1 MDFIPAAFFSTLIPI
16 TSAVNITSLTS
27 VLAQPI
33 MYSFASLALVSSLAF
48 QAVLSLPDPSRVK
61 EREAELLKRSVDSFV
76 ATESP
81 IALADMLCNI
91 GSAGA
96 CASGASS
103 GIVVASPDKTN
114 PDYFYTW
121 TRDSAL
127 TFKCIVDTFINSYSA
142 SLQTEIENYIS
153 AQAYLQ
159 TVSNPS
165 GSLSSGG
172 LGEPKFN
179 ADETAFTGSWGRPQ
193 RDGPALRATA
203 LITYSKWLINNGY
216 SSTASSLVWPIIQND
231 LSYVTQYW
239 NNTGYDL
246 WEEVSGS
253 SFFTVAAQ
261 HRALVEGSALA
272 ALLGK
277 TCTYCDSQAPQ
288 VLCFLQSF
296 WGSSQGYI
304 LANIN
309 VNNGRTAKD
318 ANTLLGAITQFDPAA
333 GCDATTFQPC
343 SDRALANHKVV
354 TDSFRSIYTINSGIA
369 EGVAVSVGR
378 YPEDSYQ
385 GGNPWYLNTLA
396 AAEQLYDALY
406 TWNKQG
412 YITVTSTSL
421 AFFQDFSSSVTAGT
435 YASSTT
441 TYTTLYNA
449 VKTYAD
455 GYMNIVAT
463 YAQSNGSLSEQFS
476 KSNGVPLSAYDLTWS
491 YAAFLT
497 AAARRAGVVPYSW
510 GEPTASSVPSVC
522 SSTSASG
529 TYSTASTGSWP
540 TSQTPISGTV
550 TTTSSSSATTTGTGT
565 STSTTTSTSTAST
578 CAAATSVAVTFD
590 ELVTTVYGQTIK
602 ISGSVSQ
609 LGSWDTSNAV
619 ALSASQYTSSNPLW
633 AGTVSFAAGTV
644 IQYKY
649 INVASDG
656 TVTWEAVSFLVCY
669 LGVFVEGESMRE
681 QG

>member
-1 MDFIPAAFFSTLIPI
+1 MEVLLSLSSLNPFFAF
-16 TSAVNITSLTS
+16 N
-27 VLAQPI
+27 LATPTGLI
-33 MYSFASLALVSSLAF
+33 MYSFTSFLVAGSLALQTVF
-48 QAVLSLPDPSRVK
+48 SLPDPSRVQ
-61 EREAELLKRSVDSFV
+61 EREAALLKRSVDTFI

-81 IALADMLCNI
+81 IALRDMLCNI
-91 GSAGA
+91 GADGA
-96 CASGASS
+96 CVSGAKS
-103 GIVVASPDKTN
+103 GIVIAGPGKAN

-127 TFKCIVDTFINSYSA
+127 TFKCIVDTFINSYSS

-153 AQAYLQ
+153 AQAVLQ

-165 GSLSSGG
+165 GALSSGG

-179 ADETAFTGSWGRPQ
+179 SDMSAFTGSWGRPQ

-203 LITYSKWLINNGY
+203 LITYSNWLINNGY
-216 SSTASSLVWPIIQND
+216 TSTASSLVWPIIQND

-239 NNTGYDL
+239 NNTGFDL

-272 ALLGK
+272 AKLGK
-277 TCTYCDSQAPQ
+277 SCTYCDSQAPQ
-288 VLCFLQSF
+288 VLCFLQTF

-304 LANIN
+304 IANTN
-309 VNNGRTAKD
+309 TNNGRTGKD
-318 ANTLLGAITQFDPAA
+318 ANTILGSIHTFDPTA

-369 EGVAVSVGR
+369 QGQAVSVGR
-378 YPEDSYQ
+378 YPEDSYY

-406 TWNKQG
+406 TWNKLG
-412 YITVTSTSL
+412 SITVTSTSL
-421 AFFQDFSSSVTAGT
+421 AFFKDLSSSITAGT
-435 YASSTT
+435 YASSTS

-455 GYMNIVAT
+455 GYVNIVAT

-476 KSNGVPLSAYDLTWS
+476 RSAGTPLSAYDLTWS

-497 AAARRAGVVPYSW
+497 VAARRAGVVPYSW
-510 GEPTASSVPSVC
+510 GEPTASSVPATC
-522 SSTSASG
+522 QATSAYG
-529 TYSTASTGSWP
+529 TYSTASTGTWP
-540 TSQTPISGTV
+540 ANQTPVTGV
-550 TTTSSSSATTTGTGT
+550 PTTTSGSSATTTST
-565 STSTTTSTSTAST
+565 SSAATSTTCTP
-578 CAAATSVAVTFD
+578 ATTVAVTFN
-590 ELVTTVYGQTIK
+590 EIVTTIYGQTIK
-602 ISGSVSQ
+602 IVGNVAA
-609 LGSWDTSNAV
+609 LGNWAPASAV
-619 ALSASQYTSSNPLW
+619 ALSAVDYTSSNHLW
-633 AGTVSFAAGTV
+633 HATVNLAAGAV
-644 IQYKY
+644 VQYKY
-649 INVASDG
+649 INVAADG
-656 TVTWEAVSFLVCY
+656 TVTWEADPNRVYTVPATCATTAVVSN
-669 LGVFVEGESMRE
+669 SW
-681 QG
+681 Q

>member
-1 MDFIPAAFFSTLIPI
+1 MSPL
-16 TSAVNITSLTS
+16 TSLL
-27 VLAQPI
+27 VLG
-33 MYSFASLALVSSLAF
+33 SLTI
-48 QAVLSLPDPSRVK
+48 QAVFSLPDPSRVK
-61 EREAELLKRSVDSFV
+61 EREAEILKRSVDSFI

-81 IALADMLCNI
+81 IALTDMLCNI

-96 CASGASS
+96 CASGADS

-142 SLQTEIENYIS
+142 SLQTEIENYIN
-153 AQAYLQ
+153 AQAYIQ

-165 GSLSSGG
+165 GGLSSGG

-179 ADETAFTGSWGRPQ
+179 VDETAFTGSWGRPQ

-203 LITYSKWLINNGY
+203 LITYSKWLIANGY
-216 SSTASSLVWPIIQND
+216 TSTASSLVWPIIQND

-239 NNTGYDL
+239 NETGYDL
-246 WEEVSGS
+246 WEEVDGS

-277 TCTYCDSQAPQ
+277 SCTYCDSQAPQ

-309 VNNGRTAKD
+309 ENNGRTGKD
-318 ANTLLGAITQFDPAA
+318 SNTLLGSIHQFDSAA

-369 EGVAVSVGR
+369 EGTAVAVGR

-396 AAEQLYDALY
+396 AAELLYDALY

-435 YASSTT
+435 YESSSS

-449 VKTYAD
+449 IKTYAD
-455 GYMNIVAT
+455 GYVNVVAT
-463 YAQSNGSLSEQFS
+463 YAQANGSLSEQFS
-476 KSNGVPLSAYDLTWS
+476 RSNGTPLSAYDLTWS

-522 SSTSASG
+522 SSTSATG

-540 TSQTPISGTV
+540 ASQTPTSGV
-550 TTTSSSSATTTGTGT
+550 SSATTTTTTTTGTGSSTSTKTST
-565 STSTTTSTSTAST
+565 STSTTSSACT
-578 CAAATSVAVTFD
+578 AATSVAVTFN
-590 ELVTTVYGQTIK
+590 EIVTTTYGETIK
-602 ISGSVSQ
+602 IAGDVSI
-609 LGSWDTSNAV
+609 LGDWDTSDAY
-619 ALSASQYTSSNPLW
+619 ALSASSYTSSDHLW
-633 AGTVSFAAGTV
+633 DGTISFAAGTV

-649 INVASDG
+649 INVATDG
-656 TVTWEAVSFLVCY
+656 DVTWEADPNHTYTVPATCATAATINDTW
-669 LGVFVEGESMRE
+669 
-681 QG
+681 Q

>member
-1 MDFIPAAFFSTLIPI
+1 MYPLS
-16 TSAVNITSLTS
+16 SLL
-27 VLAQPI
+27 V
-33 MYSFASLALVSSLAF
+33 MGSLAI

-61 EREAELLKRSVDSFV
+61 EREAEILKRSVDSFI

-91 GSAGA
+91 GSSGA

-103 GIVVASPDKTN
+103 GIVVASPAKVN
-114 PDYFYTW
+114 PNYFYTW

-127 TFKCIVDTFINSYSA
+127 TFKCIVDTFVNSYSA
-142 SLQTEIENYIS
+142 SLQTEIENYIGS
-153 AQAYLQ
+153 QAYLQ

-165 GSLSSGG
+165 GGLSSGG

-179 ADETAFTGSWGRPQ
+179 VDETAFTGSWGRPQ

-216 SSTASSLVWPIIQND
+216 TSTASSLVWPIIQND

-277 TCTYCDSQAPQ
+277 SCTYCDSQAPQ
-288 VLCFLQSF
+288 VLCFLQTF

-304 LANIN
+304 LANTN
-309 VNNGRTAKD
+309 QNNGRTGKD
-318 ANTLLGAITQFDPAA
+318 ANTLLGAIHQFDPAA

-369 EGVAVSVGR
+369 EGTAVAVGR

-421 AFFQDFSSSVTAGT
+421 AFFKDLSSSVTAGT
-435 YASSTT
+435 YASSTS

-463 YAQSNGSLSEQFS
+463 YAQSNGSLAEQFS
-476 KSNGVPLSAYDLTWS
+476 RSNGAPLSAYDLTWS

-522 SSTSASG
+522 SSTSAIG

-540 TSQTPISGTV
+540 ANQTPISGG
-550 TTTSSSSATTTGTGT
+550 SSATTTTTTTGTG
-565 STSTTTSTSTAST
+565 SSTSTSTATSS

-590 ELVTTVYGQTIK
+590 EIVTTTYGQTIK
-602 ISGSVSQ
+602 IAGNVDI
-609 LGSWDTSNAV
+609 LGNWNTANAY
-619 ALSASQYTSSNPLW
+619 ALSASSYTSSNHLW
-633 AGTVSFAAGTV
+633 DGTISFAAGTV

-656 TVTWEAVSFLVCY
+656 TVTWEADPNHTYTVPATCATATTINNTW
-669 LGVFVEGESMRE
+669 
-681 QG
+681 Q

>member
-1 MDFIPAAFFSTLIPI
+1 MEVVRFISSVNPLSAF
-16 TSAVNITSLTS
+16 NILSPVGL
-27 VLAQPI
+27 I
-33 MYSFASLALVSSLAF
+33 MYSFTSFLVVGSFALQTVF
-48 QAVLSLPDPSRVK
+48 SLPDPSRVK
-61 EREAELLKRSVDSFV
+61 EREAGILKRSVDSFI
-76 ATESP
+76 ATEGP
-81 IALADMLCNI
+81 IALTDMLCNI

-103 GIVVASPDKTN
+103 GIVVASPDRTN
-114 PDYFYTW
+114 PDY
-121 TRDSAL
+121 
-127 TFKCIVDTFINSYSA
+127 
-142 SLQTEIENYIS
+142 
-153 AQAYLQ
+153 
-159 TVSNPS
+159 PS
-165 GSLSSGG
+165 GGLSSGG

-179 ADETAFTGSWGRPQ
+179 ADTTAFTGSWGRPQ

-216 SSTASSLVWPIIQND
+216 TSTASSLVWPIIQND
-231 LSYVTQYW
+231 LSYVTEFW
-239 NNTGYDL
+239 NNTGFDL
-246 WEEVSGS
+246 WEEVDGS
-253 SFFTVAAQ
+253 SFFTVASQ

-272 ALLGK
+272 TQLGK
-277 TCTYCDSQAPQ
+277 SCSYCDSQAPQ

-309 VNNGRTAKD
+309 ENNGRTGKD
-318 ANTLLGAITQFDPAA
+318 ANTLLGAIHTFDPTA

-354 TDSFRSIYTINSGIA
+354 TDSFRSIYSLNSGIA
-369 EGVAVSVGR
+369 EGTAVAVGR

-421 AFFQDFSSSVTAGT
+421 AFFKDFSSSVTVGT

-449 VKTYAD
+449 VNTYAD

-476 KSNGVPLSAYDLTWS
+476 RSNGTPLSAYDLTWS
-491 YAAFLT
+491 YASFLT

-510 GEPTASSVPSVC
+510 AEPTASSVPATC
-522 SSTSASG
+522 SSTSAYG
-529 TYSTASTGSWP
+529 TYSTASTGTWP
-540 TSQTPISGTV
+540 ADQTPVSGV
-550 TTTSSSSATTTGTGT
+550 PTTTATTTGSATSTT
-565 STSTTTSTSTAST
+565 STSSSTSTSTACTPAST
-578 CAAATSVAVTFD
+578 VAVTFN
-590 ELVTTVYGQTIK
+590 ELVTTTYGETIK
-602 ISGSVSQ
+602 IAGSVAA
-609 LGSWDTSNAV
+609 LGSWAPANAI
-619 ALSASQYTSSNPLW
+619 ALSAIDYTSSNPLW
-633 AGTVSFAAGTV
+633 FGTVSFAAGTV

-649 INVASDG
+649 INVATDG
-656 TVTWEAVSFLVCY
+656 AVTWEADPNHTYTVPATCATAVTVNNSW
-669 LGVFVEGESMRE
+669 
-681 QG
+681 Q